1 MAECANNRIEMA
13 SVAFPSRLNDQQ
25 HDKVS
30 LKLYFREGVK
40 HCSGIKC
47 CIFQHQTHQIL
58 KETNDK
64 RVQQETMPSVREPEE
79 DEATVER
86 AIAKTAR
93 AAAAGGRLTIRLK
106 QKPKSVLTAE
116 TAAGP
121 GSGGGVLFSG
131 PSTIKADFLLKATPM
146 KRSTTRNLRTDVF
159 VFLGVFFLFFL
170 AEYLQAG

>member
-1 MAECANNRIEMA
+1 
-13 SVAFPSRLNDQQ
+13 
-25 HDKVS
+25 
-30 LKLYFREGVK
+30 
-40 HCSGIKC
+40 
-47 CIFQHQTHQIL
+47 
-58 KETNDK
+58 
-64 RVQQETMPSVREPEE
+64 MPSVREPEE

-121 GSGGGVLFSG
+121 GSGGGAG
-131 PSTIKADFLLKATPM
+131 ALLKATPM

-159 VFLGVFFLFFL
+159 VFLGGFFWFF
-170 AEYLQAG
+170 

>member
-1 MAECANNRIEMA
+1 
-13 SVAFPSRLNDQQ
+13 
-25 HDKVS
+25 
-30 LKLYFREGVK
+30 
-40 HCSGIKC
+40 
-47 CIFQHQTHQIL
+47 
-58 KETNDK
+58 
-64 RVQQETMPSVREPEE
+64 MPSVREPEE

-121 GSGGGVLFSG
+121 GSGGGAGGVLFSG

-159 VFLGVFFLFFL
+159 VFLGVFFLVFL